1 MKTKKKFPPA
11 NFGPESII
19 LCDFDGTITLED
31 TCEKILQ
38 RFVERN
44 WQKYD
49 LALEKGTIS
58 LHECM
63 QVQFGMIKA
72 DKASIVEFVR
82 PVSLREGFVEF
93 VKFCKTREIPL
104 IIVSA
109 GLDFVIESI
118 LNLHRITLPI
128 IAARTSFDNGILLT
142 FPPLHYSDS
151 IDFKA
156 DLVRYY
162 KNQQKQVIF
171 IGDGASDLHGA
182 LAADVVYSVKE
193 KYLSTQIGI
202 DFSDFSELRDT
213 LRNFREHS
221 KLDILF

>member
-1 MKTKKKFPPA
+1 MKTKKKLPAA
-11 NFGPESII
+11 NFGPDSIV

-31 TCEKILQ
+31 TCEKILKQ
-38 RFVERN
+38 FVKRN
-44 WQKYD
+44 WQQYD
-49 LALEKGTIS
+49 LALEKGTLS

-72 DKASIVEFVR
+72 EKSTIVEFVR
-82 PVSLREGFVEF
+82 HMSLREGFVEF
-93 VKFCKTREIPL
+93 VHFCKTLEIP
-104 IIVSA
+104 IVVVSA

-128 IAARTSFDNGILLT
+128 IAAKTSFDNGILLT
-142 FPPLHYSDS
+142 FPPLHYLDS

-156 DLVRYY
+156 DLVRFY

-182 LAADVVYSVKE
+182 LAADIVYSVKE
-193 KYLSTQIGI
+193 KFLSTQIGI
-202 DFSDFSELRDT
+202 DFSEFSELRDSIAECY
-213 LRNFREHS
+213 RPF
-221 KLDILF
+221 